1 MDLRTA
7 RAAIKPFDTTGD
19 GKLQYAE
26 FLAGIKSKWSSA
38 GPALPGFAPGAGG
51 ASGVAQGGGA
61 GGPET
66 AGSAAAAAAAAGPDE
81 TDETDLGKWAREDG
95 AKEARPE
102 NAAGGQARAATE
114 AEPAGPGAAPGA
126 GEGHG
131 KEKKKVHKTHAA
143 HEAARAQG
151 LKPVKLKG
159 RHGRGSAPMSIK
171 YCTPG
176 EVFPRLCRVR
186 TYSAALYANSSHLQ
200 SKTAKTKR
208 PLHGSIFAQQ
218 NNSNCHRAWSL

>member
-1 MDLRTA
+1 MWTFGRRGRRSSPSTRRATASSSTPSFSRASNPSGAARDRHSRALPLGRGGLQAWRRGAARGAQKPRGRRRRRRRRVRTKRTKRTLANGRERTA
-7 RAAIKPFDTTGD
+7 RKRRGPKTRPGD
-19 GKLQYAE
+19 KRGRRPRP
-26 FLAGIKSKWSSA
+26 SRR
-38 GPALPGFAPGAGG
+38 
-51 ASGVAQGGGA
+51 AQGRPRGRGG
-61 GGPET
+61 
-66 AGSAAAAAAAAGPDE
+66 
-81 TDETDLGKWAREDG
+81 
-95 AKEARPE
+95 
-102 NAAGGQARAATE
+102 
-114 AEPAGPGAAPGA
+114 
-126 GEGHG
+126 GHG
-131 KEKKKVHKTHAA
+131 KEKKKAHKTHAA

-200 SKTAKTKR
+200 SETAKTKR